1 MVSVVLQAK
10 LQLLICHAALIL
22 NQYHA
27 HEGTYLQLIYLQ
39 VIKQVQRDFWKR
51 AK

>member
-10 LQLLICHAALIL
+10 LQLLIC
-22 NQYHA
+22 HA